1 VLTKLWHS
9 VPVHAGSWD
18 KTLRY
23 WDLRQQSPAHT
34 QTLPDK
40 CLALS
45 VSHPLLVVGTGDRN
59 IQIFN
64 LAKPNV
70 VYKQVQSP
78 LKYQTRSIA
87 CFPDHVSFVHP
98 TPWWSLVR

>member
-1 VLTKLWHS
+1 MCLKVALTLC
-9 VPVHAGSWD
+9 PARAGSWD

-45 VSHPLLVVGTGDRN
+45 VSHPLLVVGTGERN

-87 CFPDHVSFVHP
+87 CFPDHVRFVHP
-98 TPWWSLVR
+98 TPVLVA